1 MMRKVLLDHFFG
13 KFTSCDAEVS
23 SRPEM
28 SSPVPLFHHGK
39 FFKYFA
45 GRSPFDAP
53 HDFRWSD
60 LRGSGNQY
68 VDMVFADNAS
78 QFLNLKPF
86 ANLAHKFSDPQG
98 KIALKN
104 LVSIFRDPYEVV
116 LDLVLGVAATSV
128 VHVHFL
134 KATAS

>member
-1 MMRKVLLDHFFG
+1 M
-13 KFTSCDAEVS
+13 
-23 SRPEM
+23 P
-28 SSPVPLFHHGK
+28 SPVPSFHNGK

-53 HDFRWSD
+53 HDFRRRD

-68 VDMVFADNAS
+68 VDMIFTDNAS
-78 QFLNLKPF
+78 QYLNLKP
-86 ANLAHKFSDPQG
+86 LAHLAHQISDSHS
-98 KIALKN
+98 KVALEN
-104 LVSIFRDPYEVV
+104 LVTIFRSPHKMV

-128 VHVHFL
+128 VHARFL